1 MTETLPPADAPITLH
16 GRFTSGNAYKAALLL
31 ELAGREW
38 TFKFVAR
45 DDHTAPEFRT
55 LGKFGQVPIL
65 EHGDFV
71 LTQSNL
77 IVHYLSNRLG
87 KFGPEGPV
95 EDLRIAEWLYWE
107 QDLMLEGVA
116 RTRAIRMFLGG
127 DPTVIAFHKGIGE
140 RALKDLER
148 ALEKA
153 DWLVGGRIT
162 IADLCAY
169 GYAHFIEEAEFD
181 IADWPAI
188 EAWRAR
194 IRALPGWADANTL
207 MPAPAT

>member
-1 MTETLPPADAPITLH
+1 MTVSLPPADAPITLH
-16 GRFTSGNAYKAALLL
+16 GRFTSGNAYKVALLL

-45 DDHTAPEFRT
+45 DDHADPEFRT
-55 LGKFGQVPIL
+55 MGRFGQVPIL

-77 IVHYLSNRLG
+77 MLEYLANRLS

-95 EDLRIAEWLYWE
+95 EDLRIGEWLYWE

-116 RTRAIRMFLGG
+116 RTRAIKMCLGG
-127 DPTVIAFHKGIGE
+127 DPTVVAFHKGIGE
-140 RALKDLER
+140 RALTDLER

-188 EAWRAR
+188 EARRGR
-194 IRALPGWADANTL
+194 IRAQPGWAEAKTL
-207 MPAPAT
+207 LPAPAA